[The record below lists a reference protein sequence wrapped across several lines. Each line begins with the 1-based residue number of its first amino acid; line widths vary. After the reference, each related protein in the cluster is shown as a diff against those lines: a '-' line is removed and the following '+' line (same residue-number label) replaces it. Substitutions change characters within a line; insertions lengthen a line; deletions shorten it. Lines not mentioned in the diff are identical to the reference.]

1 MQQKALGGGVVLRA
15 PPWKT
20 WLAAGSWRRH
30 EALAAWAFVLPA
42 LIGFLVFYIAPAV
55 RALYLS
61 TTDWNLLSAPNGI
74 GLANYLEMWNDGKF
88 WDGLKLSL
96 WYVLLN
102 IPAQTL
108 IGLFLAAAMDRLVK
122 SMALRAIIL
131 LPYLLSSVLVAMMWL
146 WLLDPLLGWVDA
158 SLIWL
163 GLTPQPFFGS
173 PDQAMLTVALVNIWR
188 HMGLISLLFL
198 AGMQGIPRYLYEAAA
213 LDGASEWQMFRRITL
228 PLLRPVTVFVLVT
241 SVTGSFQIFDTVAVT
256 TGGGPAEST
265 RVIVYYIYQNAFSF
279 YRMGYASAMS
289 VVLAA
294 IMIVYTML
302 QMRLMRANQSDLA

>member
-1 MQQKALGGGVVLRA
+1 MQENALGGGAVLRA

-20 WLAAGSWRRH
+20 WLAAGSWRRR

-42 LIGFLVFYIAPAV
+42 LIGFLVFYIAPSV

-61 TTDWNLLSAPNGI
+61 TTDWNLLSAPGGI
-74 GLANYLEMWNDGKF
+74 GMANYIEMWGDEKF
-88 WDGLKLSL
+88 WAGLKLSL

-265 RVIVYYIYQNAFSF
+265 QVIVYYIYQNAFSF

-294 IMIVYTML
+294 IMVAYTLL